1 MNAKISC
8 SYLSHFLDSDSNVD
22 LSFCCTLAV
31 SVNLDFPKSF
41 EKENN
46 YHQFFKHSHLFI
58 LFLRR
63 SLLVSGG
70 SGCAC
75 RRNPAL
81 FLKDF
86 VF

>member
-1 MNAKISC
+1 MAAFAMRLGNAWHRADA
-8 SYLSHFLDSDSNVD
+8 YF
-22 LSFCCTLAV
+22 
-31 SVNLDFPKSF
+31 VN
-41 EKENN
+41 
-46 YHQFFKHSHLFI
+46 
-58 LFLRR
+58 
-63 SLLVSGG
+63 GG